1 MEDQSSQLTVLLG
14 PKLNSG
20 VPLVTGSISIGFLN
34 GRYQVPYRDA
44 RAKTGYQRNPSKA
57 RINKLKADLLR
68 KRVDLPTAVLMNLRD
83 PAAKEALVRGDHNGT
98 WHLDLGPYN
107 SRQPTRYGPFYVVD
121 GQHRLVA
128 LQGLYD
134 DDPDR
139 WADFIIPFVCMLG
152 GTERQ
157 EIEQF
162 YVVNSTAKSVR
173 TDLALDLLKQ
183 RAEASADVMEHLTER
198 GEEWKVKAQALIDK
212 LASASPLWRG
222 LIRLPNEDKGQTV
235 VTSAGLASSLKP
247 LLATPYFGNVIS
259 EDNRV
264 KILDAYWAGIQE
276 VLPEPFQQPDAYSLQ
291 KGIGVH
297 VMHQILINVL
307 EILREKGASVI
318 DADAYA
324 DVLRGPLENLEG
336 ETGSGDVVDGADF
349 WLVAPRGAAGSFSSS
364 AGRRVLTARL
374 KNLLEPVSIE

>member
-1 MEDQSSQLTVLLG
+1 MEDQTTQLTVLLG

-20 VPLVTGSISIGFLN
+20 IQLVTGSISIGFLN
-34 GRYQVPYRDA
+34 GRYEVPYRDA

-68 KRVDLPTAVLMNLRD
+68 KRVDLPTAILLNLRD
-83 PAAKEALVRGDHNGT
+83 PGAKEALVRAGSDGT
-98 WHLDLGPYN
+98 WTLDLGPN
-107 SRQPTRYGPFYVVD
+107 NPRQPTPYGPFRVVD

-128 LQGLYD
+128 LQELLD

-139 WADFIIPFVCMLG
+139 WGGFIVPFVCMLG

-183 RAEASADVMEHLTER
+183 RAEASADVMERLTER
-198 GEEWKVKAQALIDK
+198 GEDWKVKAQALVDK
-212 LASASPLWRG
+212 LASSSSLWRG

-235 VTSAGLASSLKP
+235 VTSSGLASSLKS

-259 EDNRV
+259 EDNRI
-264 KILDAYWAGIQE
+264 KILDAYWAGIRQ
-276 VLPEPFQQPDAYSLQ
+276 VLPEPFDQPEDYSLQ

-297 VMHQILINVL
+297 VMHQTLINVL

-318 DADAYA
+318 DPESYAAVLTTPLAD
-324 DVLRGPLENLEG
+324 LEG
-336 ETGSGDVVDGADF
+336 DNASGEVVDGADF
-349 WLVAPRGAAGSFSSS
+349 WRVAPHGAAGSFSSS
-364 AGRRVLTARL
+364 AGRRVLIARL
-374 KNLLEPVSIE
+374 RNLLEPVSVE